1 MAYSHFFFLEDN
13 HIALLSRLFR
23 DCVDGAYFVLSSSRD
38 FSDIAQYSEKYQN
51 VKVITVRTDNL
62 DERLRI
68 A

>member
-1 MAYSHFFFLEDN
+1 MAYSHFFFIEDK
-13 HIALLSRLFR
+13 HIAALSRLFR
-23 DCVDGAYFVLSSSRD
+23 DAIDGAYIVLASSRD